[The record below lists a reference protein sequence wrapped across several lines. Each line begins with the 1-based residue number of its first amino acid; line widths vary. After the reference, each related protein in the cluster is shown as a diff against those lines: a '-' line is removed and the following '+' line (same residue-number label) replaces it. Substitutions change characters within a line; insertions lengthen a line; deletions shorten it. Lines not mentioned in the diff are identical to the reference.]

1 MGVTIREK
9 SEADHEA
16 VVELL
21 TRRWTS
27 PQILIEGELI
37 DGSLLPGFIAEDTQG
52 ETAGLVTLI
61 KREREWEILTLDSL
75 SRWSG
80 VGTLLLN
87 AVIGSALEQGI
98 RRLMVRTSNDNLDAF
113 RFYQR
118 RGFRIEKI
126 VTGAIDEERKL
137 RPEIPMLGEY
147 GIPIHD
153 EVVFA
158 RSL

>member
-1 MGVTIREK
+1 MAVSIRATTE
-9 SEADHEA
+9 DDRPA
-16 VVELL
+16 VVDLL

-27 PQILIEGELI
+27 PEILIEGEMI
-37 DGSLLPGFIAEDTQG
+37 DGSRLPGFLAEDDG
-52 ETAGLVTLI
+52 EVAGLVTLI
-61 KREREWEILTLDSL
+61 KRDAEWEILTLDSL

-87 AVIGSALEQGI
+87 SVVGSAVESGI
-98 RRLMVRTSNDNLDAF
+98 RRLLVRTSNDNLDAF

-118 RGFRIEKI
+118 RGFRLEK
-126 VTGAIDEERKL
+126 VVPGAIDEERKL
-137 RPEIPMLGEY
+137 KPEIPLSGEY

-158 RSL
+158 RAI